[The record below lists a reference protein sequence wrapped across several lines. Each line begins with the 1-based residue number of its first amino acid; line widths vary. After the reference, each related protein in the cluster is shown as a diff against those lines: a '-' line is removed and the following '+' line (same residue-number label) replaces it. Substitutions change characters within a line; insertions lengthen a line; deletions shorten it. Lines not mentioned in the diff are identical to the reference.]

1 VTTLVEPWVYAW
13 PQSVVAGES
22 VAMHAAGPDGEA
34 ELEIARVGAE
44 REIVFS
50 TKLRLVAHELPEN
63 ASAHG
68 CGWPAAC
75 VVDVPATWRSGYY
88 EVALRTNA
96 GAWHETL
103 GFFVVRAPVT
113 EPGRP
118 LLVLSTNT
126 WNAYNDFGGPNLYG
140 GGFLNPV
147 GGTRV
152 SFERP
157 LARGLLRKP
166 EGPGSR
172 VAVVDA
178 PDVVMRAHVDYILGH
193 QFSEWVGSAG
203 WPNWELPFVR
213 WAEAAGYGLDYATN
227 ADLERVPDLLEGRR
241 LYLSI
246 GHDEY
251 WSWGMRDALER
262 FTAGGGNAA
271 FFSGNTSYWQV
282 RLEDDGRTMACYK
295 QRFAEDPAFV
305 SGDRR
310 RTTTIWSDRIVGRP
324 ENRMTGVSFV
334 RGGYARIGRN
344 VASGAGGYVVYRPAH
359 WIFDGTGVGYGDLVG
374 ARPVVVGY
382 ECDGCDLTM
391 RDGLPYPTGA
401 DGTPAELEILALSPA
416 TPFDRDNALRP
427 VLEGELSEIEFNAE
441 RALGAHDPATVA
453 RLAHGHAVMGVHEPG
468 GTVFTSGCTEW
479 AWGLA
484 MGDPTIARIT
494 RNLLDR
500 LR

>member
-1 VTTLVEPWVYAW
+1 MTTLIEPWVYAW

-22 VAMHAAGPDGEA
+22 VAIHAAGPASEA

-50 TKLRLVAHELPEN
+50 TKLRLVPHELPN
-63 ASAHG
+63 DAAARG

-75 VVDVPATWRSGYY
+75 TVEVPASWSSGYY
-88 EVALRTNA
+88 EIALRTNVA
-96 GAWHETL
+96 AWHETL
-103 GFFVVRAPVT
+103 GFFVVRATVA
-113 EPGRP
+113 ERGRP

-126 WNAYNDFGGPNLYG
+126 WNAYNDFGGPNLYS

-147 GGTRV
+147 GAARV
-152 SFERP
+152 SFVRP

-178 PDVVMRAHVDYILGH
+178 PDPVMRAHVDYILNH
-193 QFSEWVGSAG
+193 QFSEWSGSAG

-213 WAEAAGYGLDYATN
+213 WAESAGFGLDYATN
-227 ADLERVPDLLEGRR
+227 ADLEMVPGLLEGRR
-241 LYLSI
+241 LYISV

-251 WSWGMRDALER
+251 WSWGMRDAVEG
-262 FTAGGGNAA
+262 FTARGGNAV

-282 RLEDDGRTMACYK
+282 RLEDGGRTMVCYK
-295 QRFAEDPAFV
+295 QRLAEDPAFA
-305 SGDRR
+305 SDDPR

-334 RGGYARIGRN
+334 RGGYSRIGRN
-344 VASGAGGYVVYRPAH
+344 VANASGGYVIYRPRH
-359 WIFDGTGVGYGDLVG
+359 WVFDGTDVGYGDLIG
-374 ARPVVVGY
+374 GRSVVVGY
-382 ECDGCDLTM
+382 ECDGCDFTM

-401 DGTPAELEILALSPA
+401 DGSPTDLEILALAPA
-416 TPFDRDNALRP
+416 KPFDRENALRAVP
-427 VLEGELSEIEFNAE
+427 DGELSEIEFNAE
-441 RALGAHDPATVA
+441 RALGAHDAATVG
-453 RLAHGHAVMGVHEPG
+453 RLAHGHAVMAVHEPG

-484 MGDPTIARIT
+484 NRDPVIERVT

-500 LR
+500 LS